1 MPPQQGCLSKRLGAA
16 TVEMVHGTNQALCR
30 QMKSMEPG
38 NRDGVGRAVLCPL
51 ACRGI
56 GANLVR
62 LLSGG
67 HRRRLGMDWKLEVV
81 VISVSD
87 VDRAKRFYSEQLG
100 FNVDVDNRMGESF
113 RNVQLTPGSA
123 CSVTSA
129 PGSRQACRWSWGISR
144 PLEPNWWRGVLR
156 SARSSTLRTG
166 VWVEGPGGPWNS
178 FLFFKEP
185 DGRDWA
191 VQEQPMAA

>member
-1 MPPQQGCLSKRLGAA
+1 
-16 TVEMVHGTNQALCR
+16 
-30 QMKSMEPG
+30 
-38 NRDGVGRAVLCPL
+38 
-51 ACRGI
+51 
-56 GANLVR
+56 
-62 LLSGG
+62 
-67 HRRRLGMDWKLEVV
+67 MDWKLEVV